1 MLDFKDIKFEDL
13 MDNSS
18 KNKEL
23 DKSDND
29 IAIIGMAG
37 IFPLADNVESF
48 WENIRLG
55 TDCVHSI
62 PNLRK
67 EHADKYLHHVNILN
81 TNEYR
86 YKKMGYIDRI
96 DNFDYKFF

>member
-1 MLDFKDIKFEDL
+1 MLNFNDIKLEDF
-13 MDNSS
+13 MDNSL
-18 KNKEL
+18 KNKDL
-23 DKSDND
+23 DKSDDD

-37 IFPLADNVESF
+37 VFPLADNVQSF

-55 TDCVHSI
+55 TDCVHAI

-67 EHADKYLHHVNILN
+67 EQADKYLHHVNILN

-86 YKKMGYIDRI
+86 YKKWVILIR
-96 DNFDYKFF
+96 